1 MNDGFLRACRGES
14 VDYTPVWL
22 MRQAG
27 PFLSRYKPILA
38 KYDFLTVC
46 RTPELAAEIT
56 IQPVDD
62 LGVDAAIFYSDITT
76 TVVPMGMKLNYAPGK
91 GPVYANP
98 VRTSADAA
106 RLRVPDDVSE
116 GLGFVFEAQKICA
129 RELASKVPLIGFA
142 GSPFTVAA
150 YMIEGAASHTHVNVR
165 KMVFGD
171 PETFHTVMDKVARQT
186 TQYLLGQ
193 AAAGA
198 SALMLFDSN
207 AGMLGPRDYLE
218 FNLPYVKRIL
228 ADLQDTGVPLIYFG
242 LGQHETLP
250 DIARCGADV
259 VGIDYG
265 KKLSNAIDELG
276 PNVSVQGNIE
286 PYVLYQSRENIY
298 ERVAETLAD
307 ARGARGHVFNLG
319 HGVPA
324 DAPEAM
330 VKALVDAVHEQSE
343 TS

>member
-1 MNDGFLRACRGES
+1 MNHTFLRACRGED

-76 TVVPMGMKLNYAPGK
+76 TVVPMGMDLSYVPGK

-98 VRTSADAA
+98 IRTREDAD
-106 RLRVPDDVSE
+106 RLVVPDDVAE
-116 GLGFVFEAQKICA
+116 GLGFVFDAQKICA
-129 RELASKVPLIGFA
+129 GELANKVPLIGFA

-165 KMVFGD
+165 KLVFGD
-171 PETFHTVMDKVARQT
+171 TDTFHIIMDKVARQT
-186 TQYLLGQ
+186 TNYLRGQ
-193 AAAGA
+193 AEAGA
-198 SALMLFDSN
+198 NALMLFDSN
-207 AGMLGPRDYLE
+207 AGMLGPRDYRE

-228 ADLQDTGVPLIYFG
+228 TELKDPGVPLIYFG
-242 LGQHETLP
+242 LGQHETLA
-250 DIARCGADV
+250 DIAECGADV
-259 VGIDYG
+259 LGIDYG
-265 KKLSNAIDELG
+265 KDLKNAVEQVG
-276 PNVSVQGNIE
+276 TKVSVQGNIE
-286 PYVLYQSRENIY
+286 PYVFYQSREKI
-298 ERVAETLAD
+298 ERRVAETLAA

-324 DAPEAM
+324 DAPEAN
-330 VKALVDAVHEQSE
+330 VKALVEAVHEQGRRS
-343 TS
+343 